1 MNMDVILSTERVDLQ
16 ECEVLVTGFFLDE
29 RPLKGSSGL
38 VDWRLNGRLSRLIIE
53 ERLTGEWKE
62 KILIPS
68 ERRMVPRMIL
78 LLGLGRVKEYSYLRL
93 RELSPFLLETLEK
106 LNISSA
112 CFSLPYGDHT
122 SVDCARLAEILIEG
136 MADSFDLGK
145 SDETWVRGLRL
156 YFAEGERQ
164 MFEILLGAQTAK
176 SMLEDKLQIRIFAP
190 PGTISGAVSAK
201 ED

>member
-1 MNMDVILSTERVDLQ
+1 MMDVILSAEGVDLQ

-53 ERLTGEWKE
+53 KRLTGDWKE
-62 KILIPS
+62 TILVPS
-68 ERRMVPRMIL
+68 EGRVIPRMIL
-78 LLGLGRVKEYSYLRL
+78 LLGLGRVKEYSYPRL
-93 RELSPFLLETLEK
+93 RELSPFLLETLQK

-122 SVDCARLAEILIEG
+122 SVDCAKLAEILIEG
-136 MADSFDLGK
+136 MADFFDLGRF
-145 SDETWVRGLRL
+145 DEAWGRNLRL
-156 YFAEGERQ
+156 TFAEGESK
-164 MFEILLGAQTAK
+164 MFEILLGVQTAR

-190 PGTISGAVSAK
+190 PGTISGAVSAG
-201 ED
+201 EN